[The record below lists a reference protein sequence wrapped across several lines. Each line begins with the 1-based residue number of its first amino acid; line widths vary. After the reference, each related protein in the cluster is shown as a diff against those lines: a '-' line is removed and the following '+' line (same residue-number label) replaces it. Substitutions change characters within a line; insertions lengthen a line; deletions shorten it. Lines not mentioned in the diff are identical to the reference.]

1 MRSRAPL
8 ALLPLAA
15 AFALAP
21 AAAHA
26 AASAAPAN
34 ITPYTVEV
42 TGPDDVAQLQKIG
55 VDMTE
60 TGYDQSNPQDQNLG
74 IYLTSS
80 QADQLENLGLDP
92 EVAPLDQP
100 ATKNKAI
107 GLSPNPYFNVWR
119 SYSEPGGIADEM
131 RATAAANPDVMK
143 LENLGTSTLGKPILA
158 IKMTKNA
165 RTTPDG
171 ARPALLYSAVNHAR
185 EWLAAEQGR
194 RLPIWFA
201 QHKNDPKIQDI
212 IAKSELWFLPIQNVD
227 GYDFTFTCGT
237 GVNQVSCDYRVR
249 TADDNRFWRKT
260 IRDNNNNGVYGDS
273 QDGVDPNRNY
283 PAKRAHRRRG
293 RQQQLQQRDLPRPV
307 RAVRAREPRR
317 RPPAAARQ
325 VPRQHQ
331 LPHRRPAAAD
341 AGFLHDRL
349 RAAGRDD
356 LRGHDRHRRRLR
368 RLPVHAAALVGP
380 L

>member
-1 MRSRAPL
+1 
-8 ALLPLAA
+8 
-15 AFALAP
+15 
-21 AAAHA
+21 
-26 AASAAPAN
+26 
-34 ITPYTVEV
+34 
-42 TGPDDVAQLQKIG
+42 
-55 VDMTE
+55 
-60 TGYDQSNPQDQNLG
+60 
-74 IYLTSS
+74 
-80 QADQLENLGLDP
+80 
-92 EVAPLDQP
+92 
-100 ATKNKAI
+100 
-107 GLSPNPYFNVWR
+107 
-119 SYSEPGGIADEM
+119 M

-171 ARPALLYSAVNHAR
+171 TRPALLYSAVNHAR

-212 IAKSELWFLPIQNVD
+212 LAKSELWFLPIQNVD

-283 PAKRAHRRRG
+283 PAKRAIDEEG
-293 RQQQLQQRDLPRPV
+293 ASNTLQLGDLPRPV
-307 RAVRAREPRR
+307 RAVGARRTSPSTACSGASSSSATSTTT
-317 RPPAAARQ
+317 PTASSC
-325 VPRQHQ
+325 
-331 LPHRRPAAAD
+331 
-341 AGFLHDRL
+341 
-349 RAAGRDD
+349 
-356 LRGHDRHRRRLR
+356 
-368 RLPVHAAALVGP
+368 
-380 L
+380 